1 MSEVLYEKRDAVA
14 VITLNRPERLNTLN
28 TAMRDGLFEAWR
40 RFQADTSARVAILTA
55 SGTKAFCAGRDLK
68 EAAQAEMLEVPRE
81 YLPILGDTVKL
92 SKPVIAAVNGPAYA
106 LGFIFVQMCDMC
118 VASSSATFSVSEVKM
133 GRGVAWAVPLA
144 SMIPRKVMMEL
155 LLTSV
160 PISAQRAYEIGLVN
174 HVVPPEQLMDKA
186 MELARAIV
194 ASSPLSVRTAREM
207 ALAADEYG
215 RSEALDKAYECSKA
229 IYESEDALEGIR
241 AFIEKRAPQWKALP

>member
-1 MSEVLYEKRDAVA
+1 MSEVLYETTDGTA

-55 SGTKAFCAGRDLK
+55 SGSKAFCAGRDLK
-68 EAAQAEMLEVPRE
+68 EPAQAEMVEVPRE
-81 YLPILGDTVKL
+81 YLPILGDTVRL

-106 LGFIFVQMCDMC
+106 LGFIFVQMCDLC
-118 VASSSATFSVSEVKM
+118 VASSNATFSVSEVKM
-133 GRGVAWAVPLA
+133 GRGVAWSVPLA

-155 LLTSV
+155 LLTSA

-186 MELARAIV
+186 MELARAII
-194 ASSPLSVRTAREM
+194 ASSPLSVRTVGEVVR
-207 ALAADEYG
+207 AADEYG
-215 RSEALDKAYECSKA
+215 RSDAMDKAYQVSKV
-229 IYESEDALEGIR
+229 IYESEDALEGVR
-241 AFIEKRAPQWKALP
+241 AFLEKRAPRWKALP